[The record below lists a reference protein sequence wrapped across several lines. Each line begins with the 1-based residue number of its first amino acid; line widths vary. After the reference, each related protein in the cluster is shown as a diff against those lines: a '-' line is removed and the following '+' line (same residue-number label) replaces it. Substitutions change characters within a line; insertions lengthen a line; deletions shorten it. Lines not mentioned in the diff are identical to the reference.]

1 MRYRHQINLMK
12 NGMKQEVAQKVVVEQ
27 AVDTPE
33 ALERDRALLSA
44 FMKEDIEEVKRLLR
58 SENGVRGANAN
69 VLDEAGRSLSHLA
82 HRWGWKEMKGVL
94 RKHGG
99 RIICRGTSIHPNSV
113 QQIKQAER
121 N

>member
-1 MRYRHQINLMK
+1 MRYRREINLMK
-12 NGMKQEVAQKVVVEQ
+12 NGIKQEVIQKPVAKQ
-27 AVDTPE
+27 NVDTPE
-33 ALERDRALLSA
+33 ALERDKALLNA

-58 SENGVRGANAN
+58 PENDVRGANAN
-69 VLDEAGRSLSHLA
+69 VVDEAGRSLCHLA

-99 RIICRGTSIHPNSV
+99 RIICRRSSIHANSV

>member
-12 NGMKQEVAQKVVVEQ
+12 NGMKRDIVQNAVIEQ

-33 ALERDRALLSA
+33 ALERDKALLNA

-58 SENGVRGANAN
+58 PENDVRGANAN
-69 VLDEAGRSLSHLA
+69 VVDEAGRSLCHLA